1 MSGNPGDT
9 SSSPP
14 PKYRTSGYFPK
25 LEGPLRERAIED
37 PGPTWGEW
45 LIGPFAKV
53 WLALGFFVVDSWIFV
68 LWTVPF
74 NGTALVLSLAAALYL
89 EFLGWRY
96 LWFAPDR
103 EEDLKNLP
111 FRPKWDHL
119 TRFGRWTPQSRRLR
133 AGQDPYGGAPTDDIS
148 EFVGSP

>member
-1 MSGNPGDT
+1 MSSRGDAPP

-14 PKYRTSGYFPK
+14 KYRDSGYLPK
-25 LEGPLRERAIED
+25 LEGPLRQEALSD

-53 WLALGFFVVDSWIFV
+53 WLALGLFVVDSWIVV

-74 NGTALVLSLAAALYL
+74 NALGLLLSLAGALYL
-89 EFLGWRY
+89 ELLLWRY

-111 FRPKWDHL
+111 FKPSWDRL
-119 TRFGRWTPQSRRLR
+119 TRFGRWTPQASRLR
-133 AGQDPYGGAPTDDIS
+133 AGEDPYESHPVDDLS
-148 EFVGSP
+148 EFVG